1 MLLILCENGF
11 DGPLC
16 IQRDGLPKSSK
27 KKEGHGYGL
36 RVMRG
41 VAQKYGGFLKIHHED
56 GRFQVK
62 AQLTL
67 RSGEQ
72 EEPGR

>member
-1 MLLILCENGF
+1 
-11 DGPLC
+11 
-16 IQRDGLPKSSK
+16 
-27 KKEGHGYGL
+27 
-36 RVMRG
+36 MRG

-72 EEPGR
+72 EEHGR